1 MLRIGV
7 DVLPAIPKDTT
18 DRNRTSPL
26 AFTGN
31 KFEFRMLGSSQS
43 IARPNIALNT
53 IMAEQLTRI
62 ADALEGAEDF
72 EGELQKLIS
81 RMLLEH
87 RRVIFDGNGYSDA
100 WKEEAARRGLSNLP
114 STAEAL
120 PTYISQKNIDLVVRH
135 GVFTETEFVARQSI
149 QYEDYNKKVNI
160 EARTMVDMAVHQILP
175 AAMRYTKDLCDG
187 IRIKQ
192 ELGIPCRAENALVK
206 QLSAHTEGLY
216 DAIELLKK
224 SLTVLPKDPQAA
236 SARYHNRVIPAMQH
250 LRAEADALEEL
261 TDKSYWPYPTY
272 SDLLFY

>member
-1 MLRIGV
+1 
-7 DVLPAIPKDTT
+7 
-18 DRNRTSPL
+18 
-26 AFTGN
+26 
-31 KFEFRMLGSSQS
+31 MLGSSQS
-43 IARPNIALNT
+43 IARPNIVLNT

-62 ADALEGAEDF
+62 ADALEGVEDF

-236 SARYHNRVIPAMQH
+236 SARYHNRVIPAMQT
-250 LRAEADALEEL
+250 LRTEADALEEL